1 MSKQRRVDREMDRF
15 ERMARRAARAT
26 RRGIYEQRAADSV
39 KEEEET
45 PCPDLGQY
53 DLWEDFMEEFMED
66 EES

>member
-26 RRGIYEQRAADSV
+26 RRGIYEQRAVDSV

-45 PCPDLGQY
+45 PSCPDLGQC
-53 DLWEDFMEEFMED
+53 DLVEYFSDSED
-66 EES
+66 S